1 MTRRTLIQVQ
11 KAEPTQEEEIEG
23 EEEAGLVVDVGTI
36 PGVVVE
42 EVREIHHRVEAQAA
56 HTGAHNQMAA
66 EEEDVGASSR
76 AGTQEADMAMTN
88 RGVAVEAVVGVEE
101 MRM

>member
-11 KAEPTQEEEIEG
+11 KAEPTQEEEIKG

-36 PGVVVE
+36 PEVVVE
-42 EVREIHHRVEAQAA
+42 EVREMHHRVEAQAA

-66 EEEDVGASSR
+66 EEEDVETSS
-76 AGTQEADMAMTN
+76 
-88 RGVAVEAVVGVEE
+88 
-101 MRM
+101 

>member
-1 MTRRTLIQVQ
+1 MQVQ
-11 KAEPTQEEEIEG
+11 KAEPMQGEEIEG

-36 PGVVVE
+36 PGVEVE
-42 EVREIHHRVEAQAA
+42 EVREMHHRVKAQAA

-66 EEEDVGASSR
+66 EEDVETSSR
-76 AGTQEADMAMTN
+76 VGTQEADMAMIN

-101 MRM
+101 MRT